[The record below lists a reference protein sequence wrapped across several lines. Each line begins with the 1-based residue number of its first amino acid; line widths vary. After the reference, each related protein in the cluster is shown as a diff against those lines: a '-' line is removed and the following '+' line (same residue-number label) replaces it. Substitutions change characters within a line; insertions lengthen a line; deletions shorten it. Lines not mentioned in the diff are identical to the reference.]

1 MINIAVS
8 GGRVIVHIAI
18 IKRRGGE
25 AQFCCNG
32 HIKGTGGDIII
43 IILPPSSFPLF
54 LPHGSS
60 VSLLLY
66 ILSPAIADW
75 GKAPFYSAGQ
85 PLTFLCP
92 SGRAK
97 TDSRRR
103 QRDCAVEMMTNL
115 LSSLPFFILRTQG
128 TTTTSTIS
136 FYDSRMEYHL
146 PLQQDRGQI

>member
-18 IKRRGGE
+18 IKRG
-25 AQFCCNG
+25 FWCNG

-103 QRDCAVEMMTNL
+103 RQRDCAVEMMTNL
-115 LSSLPFFILRTQG
+115 LSSLFYSADTGDDDDIDHFVLRLQNG
-128 TTTTSTIS
+128 IS
-136 FYDSRMEYHL
+136 SPSAARSRPNLM
-146 PLQQDRGQI
+146 QRG